1 MRIGKILSNLLKIV
15 FLLLLIVVIAL
26 GGIFWFDRLG
36 LIDYMKIIGPF
47 ANYLPSFLKK
57 GEVVEEDPLLL
68 EKEILAKREK
78 ALDEKKQELK
88 NYENKLKQKEL
99 ELQEKEMKLAEEAK
113 RLDEKEKVLTEKQ
126 REYDNYRENIRK
138 QAKYFTSMPPAA
150 AVERLSKLDDL
161 LVIDIL
167 RQIDKDA
174 EETGQLSL
182 VPYYLS
188 LMDPERAATIQRK
201 MTRMVDGGE

>member
-1 MRIGKILSNLLKIV
+1 MRIGKIISNLLKII
-15 FLLLLIVVIAL
+15 FLLLLIIVIAL

-36 LIDYMKIIGPF
+36 LIDYMKVIGPF
-47 ANYLPSFLKK
+47 SKYLPSFLKK

-68 EKEILAKREK
+68 EKELLAKREK
-78 ALDEKKQELK
+78 ALEEKKRELES
-88 NYENKLKQKEL
+88 YEKKLKQKEL

-126 REYDNYRENIRK
+126 REYDNYRENIK
-138 QAKYFTSMPPAA
+138 EQARYFTSMPPDA

-167 RQIDKDA
+167 RQIDRDA
-174 EETGQLSL
+174 EEAGQVSL

-188 LMDPERAATIQRK
+188 LMDPEKAATIQRK
-201 MTRMVDGGE
+201 MTRMIGGEE